1 MEASNVV
8 PIRPDLQHSA
18 RMMMG
23 HHLER
28 LVARFKQG
36 GRRQPDV
43 FTRLSVFV
51 EELEIEV
58 KRTFGQRSGKLSAAY
73 GPDLAPM
80 KSRFSA
86 RQGVPPKPLY
96 STPDAWLRVLQGFAR
111 EMGRNEYSLLANAL
125 ERAFDVSGSGAAG
138 APGDYSEVFLLLDA
152 LKDHVLGAGDLVR
165 INEYVSRSGLYLR
178 DGTVQVSEW
187 PWTEAGLIDGMIY
200 DESAFDFVPK
210 VFGVNAV
217 EVASVDLLLPDLDGE
232 DFEFLA
238 DFKSS
243 LPASGKLELHE
254 ARLIGLSVAIN
265 EANLQPE
272 LALLEWDR
280 AAVTIVAAN
289 GDILGSSS
297 VQSPV
302 GKPALVSESA
312 TGLSDGYAS
321 PPDWHPAG
329 IRIHFRGSDGF
340 NRLLRSTLVR
350 PWIWTDLNP
359 MVWAPSPSDDQDDY
373 PVSAPAHT
381 AAAFIEGN
389 LLYADIA
396 ERSGDRIDRLLIQSV
411 QDIESTLQKFREQ
424 GEAIR
429 LPRRNAV
436 LAEWASQSEQQATQ
450 TEGA

>member
-1 MEASNVV
+1 
-8 PIRPDLQHSA
+8 
-18 RMMMG
+18 MG

-43 FTRLSVFV
+43 FARLSIFV
-51 EELEIEV
+51 EELEVEV
-58 KRTFGQRSGKLSAAY
+58 KQTYGQRSGKLSAAY

-80 KSRFSA
+80 RSRFSA

-96 STPDAWLRVLQGFAR
+96 STADAWLRVLKGFAR

-138 APGDYSEVFLLLDA
+138 APGDYAEVFLLLDA

-178 DGTVQVSEW
+178 DGTVQVSEI
-187 PWTEAGLIDGMIY
+187 PWAEAGLVDGMIY
-200 DESAFDFVPK
+200 EESTFDLVPK

-217 EVASVDLLLPDLDGE
+217 EVGSVDLVLPDLVSGE
-232 DFEFLA
+232 FEFL
-238 DFKSS
+238 SEMRPT
-243 LPASGKLELHE
+243 LPADGMLELRE
-254 ARLIGLSVAIN
+254 ARLIGLSIAVN
-265 EANLQPE
+265 EASAQPE
-272 LALLEWDR
+272 IALLEWDR
-280 AAVTIVAAN
+280 AVVTIKAAG
-289 GDILGSSS
+289 GDILLSSR

-302 GKPALVSESA
+302 GKPALVSESS
-312 TGLSDGYAS
+312 TGLTDGYAS
-321 PPDWHPAG
+321 PPDWHPTG

-340 NRLLRSTLVR
+340 NRLLRSALIR
-350 PWIWTDLNP
+350 PWIWTELNP
-359 MVWAPSPSDDQDDY
+359 MVWAPSPSDDQDEY

-389 LLYADIA
+389 LLYADVA
-396 ERSGDRIDRLLIQSV
+396 ERSGERIDRLLIQSV

-424 GEAIR
+424 GEEIR

-436 LAEWASQSEQQATQ
+436 LAEWASQSDKQTTQ
-450 TEGA
+450 MKGA